1 MTLPSKFLKIKE
13 TFKSVIVLLYLSK
26 SVIFVCR
33 YLSKGSCACRCVFH
47 LLAEVQVMC
56 IEDTPGET
64 HPFCSLVVLR
74 QPTILFSIMI
84 IKDYDLFL
92 NEIEKFQKHVIKIQH
107 G

>member
-1 MTLPSKFLKIKE
+1 MGI
-13 TFKSVIVLLYLSK
+13 
-26 SVIFVCR
+26 
-33 YLSKGSCACRCVFH
+33 
-47 LLAEVQVMC
+47 Q
-56 IEDTPGET
+56 DTPGET

-92 NEIEKFQKHVIKIQH
+92 NEIEKFQKHVIKFQH